1 MKLLNTLILALA
13 LLLPLAAPAAS
24 PVNINTADKETLITA
39 ISGVGEKKAEAIIE
53 YREQHG
59 PFKSVDEITK
69 IKGIGQGIL
78 DRNRE
83 NLSVE

>member
-1 MKLLNTLILALA
+1 MKLLNTFILTLV

-24 PVNINTADKETLITA
+24 PVNINTADKATLITA

-78 DRNRE
+78 DKNRE

>member
-39 ISGVGEKKAEAIIE
+39 ISGVGETKAEAIIQ
-53 YREQHG
+53 YREKHG
-59 PFKSVDEITK
+59 PFKSVDEITEV
-69 IKGIGQGIL
+69 KGIGQGIL
-78 DRNRE
+78 DKNRE

>member
-24 PVNINTADKETLITA
+24 PVNINTADKETLVTA

-78 DRNRE
+78 DKNRE

>member
-24 PVNINTADKETLITA
+24 PVNINTADKETLMTA

-78 DRNRE
+78 DKNRE

>member
-1 MKLLNTLILALA
+1 MKLLNTLILALV

-78 DRNRE
+78 DKNRE

>member
-78 DRNRE
+78 DKNRK

>member
-1 MKLLNTLILALA
+1 MKLLNTLILTLA

-39 ISGVGEKKAEAIIE
+39 ISGVGETKAEAIIQ
-53 YREQHG
+53 YREKHG
-59 PFKSVDEITK
+59 PFKSVDEITEV
-69 IKGIGQGIL
+69 KGIGQGIL
-78 DRNRE
+78 DKNRE

>member
-1 MKLLNTLILALA
+1 MKLLNTLILALV
-13 LLLPLAAPAAS
+13 LLLPLAASAAS

-78 DRNRE
+78 DKNRE

>member
-1 MKLLNTLILALA
+1 MKLLNTLILTLV

-53 YREQHG
+53 YRKQHG

-78 DRNRE
+78 DKNRE

>member
-13 LLLPLAAPAAS
+13 LLLPLTAPAAS

-78 DRNRE
+78 DKNRE

>member
-78 DRNRE
+78 DKNRE

>member
-1 MKLLNTLILALA
+1 MKLLNTLILTLV

-24 PVNINTADKETLITA
+24 PININTADKATLITA

-78 DRNRE
+78 DKNRE

>member
-39 ISGVGEKKAEAIIE
+39 ISGVGETKAEAIIQ
-53 YREQHG
+53 YREKHG
-59 PFKSVDEITK
+59 PFKSVDEITEV
-69 IKGIGQGIL
+69 KGIGQGIL
-78 DRNRE
+78 DKNRE
-83 NLSVE
+83 KLSVE

>member
-1 MKLLNTLILALA
+1 MKLLNTLILTLV

-24 PVNINTADKETLITA
+24 LVNINTADKETLITA

-78 DRNRE
+78 DKNRE

>member
-1 MKLLNTLILALA
+1 MKLLNTLILTLV

-24 PVNINTADKETLITA
+24 PVNINTADKATLITA

-53 YREQHG
+53 YRKQHG

-78 DRNRE
+78 DKNRE

>member
-1 MKLLNTLILALA
+1 MKLLNTLILTLV
-13 LLLPLAAPAAS
+13 LLLPFAAPAAS

-78 DRNRE
+78 DKNRE

>member
-1 MKLLNTLILALA
+1 MYILRKLVVLVLLGLPVTL
-13 LLLPLAAPAAS
+13 PAAGE
-24 PVNINTADKETLITA
+24 VDINTADKETLITA
-39 ISGVGEKKAEAIIE
+39 ISGVGEKKAQAIIE

-78 DRNRE
+78 DQNRE

>member
-1 MKLLNTLILALA
+1 MKLLNTLILTLV

-24 PVNINTADKETLITA
+24 PVNINTADKATLITA

-53 YREQHG
+53 YREQYG
-59 PFKSVDEITK
+59 PFKSIDEITK

-78 DRNRE
+78 DKNRE

>member
-1 MKLLNTLILALA
+1 MKLLNTFILTLV

-78 DRNRE
+78 DKNRE

>member
-24 PVNINTADKETLITA
+24 PVNINTADKETLATA
-39 ISGVGEKKAEAIIE
+39 ISGVGETKAEAIIQ
-53 YREQHG
+53 YREKHG
-59 PFKSVDEITK
+59 PFKSVDEITEV
-69 IKGIGQGIL
+69 KGIGQGIL
-78 DRNRE
+78 DKNRE